1 MKQTRTILLMVVSA
15 MMFTL
20 TVRAQFPADV
30 KEVLKKCE
38 EKMGSYNTPAGVV
51 FDMDMK
57 LKVSILKVNGT
68 MKTYAKEKK
77 YFNILTMQFPEHEF
91 KMEIGFDGTQKW
103 LYKSSMDE
111 DKKDSLVI
119 TKTQSAKNDY
129 AMNLGY
135 EKEYNKARM
144 KEEGRYYEI
153 TFSGPKKKDLPKKS
167 SIKIAKDSYL
177 LREYSVDMDMGP
189 FAGRMILT
197 ITKITKGCSDHW
209 LKLDMNR
216 YKNAVVVRH

>member
-20 TVRAQFPADV
+20 SVRAQFPADV
-30 KEVLKKCE
+30 KEVLRKCD
-38 EKMGSYNTPAGVV
+38 EKMDSYNTPAGVV

-91 KMEIGFDGTQKW
+91 KMEIGFDGMQKW
-103 LYKSSMDE
+103 LYKSTLDE
-111 DKKDSLVI
+111 DKKDSLDI

-135 EKEYNKARM
+135 EKEYNKAKM
-144 KEEGRYYEI
+144 KVEGRYYVI
-153 TFSGPKKKDLPKKS
+153 TFSGPKSKDLPKS
-167 SIKIAKDSYL
+167 SVIKIAKDSYL

-189 FAGRMILT
+189 FTGRMILT

>member
-1 MKQTRTILLMVVSA
+1 MKQMRMILFLLVSA
-15 MMFTL
+15 TMVTIN
-20 TVRAQFPADV
+20 VHAQFPEKV
-30 KEVLKKCE
+30 KEVLKKCD
-38 EKMGSYNTPAGVV
+38 EKMGSYKTSAGVV
-51 FDMDMK
+51 FDMNLK
-57 LKVSILKVNGT
+57 LKVSVVKVSGT
-68 MKTYAKEKK
+68 MKMYAKDKK
-77 YFNILTMQFPEHEF
+77 YFNVLTMQLPEHEF
-91 KMEIGFDGTQKW
+91 KMEMGFDGMQKW

-111 DKKDSLVI
+111 DEKESLVI

-135 EKEYNKARM
+135 EKDYNKAKM
-144 KEEGRYYEI
+144 KEEGHYYEI
-153 TFSGPKKKDLPKKS
+153 TFSEPKNKDLPKKS
-167 SIKIAKDSYL
+167 SIKIAKDTYL

-189 FAGRMILT
+189 FSGRMILT